1 MRYMHNVKQRS
12 DVFKMPGIPRTLHLW
27 QEMYR
32 ERSITR
38 GRNPFINLNKCD
50 PWKGSAVNGFPDW
63 LLPLRIHVKVKH
75 SLAGCFGCFN
85 SSNTAWKHETNHQ
98 DWLCFSGWRN
108 GCDFQGKSIQD
119 FLMHALPVHTW
130 IETQNELMIC
140 GEPLTERKVTV
151 LWEGTFYHK
160 VQWIWMF
167 WSASTGKYLLYCATM
182 SQLLVKP
189 TMRFKCQECCHAK
202 GNLCYL
208 STMCVWSRDNP
219 SIAVHSGHLNFFRG
233 VT

>member
-1 MRYMHNVKQRS
+1 MDSLIGCYHS
-12 DVFKMPGIPRTLHLW
+12 VFTSR
-27 QEMYR
+27 
-32 ERSITR
+32 
-38 GRNPFINLNKCD
+38 
-50 PWKGSAVNGFPDW
+50 
-63 LLPLRIHVKVKH
+63 
-75 SLAGCFGCFN
+75 
-85 SSNTAWKHETNHQ
+85 SNTLLQAASAALIPQTQLGSMKPIIKTDYASADEETVVIFKENQ
-98 DWLCFSGWRN
+98 FKTFWCMLC
-108 GCDFQGKSIQD
+108 
-119 FLMHALPVHTW
+119 LVHTW

-202 GNLCYL
+202 GNLCLYCT
-208 STMCVWSRDNP
+208 SPPC
-219 SIAVHSGHLNFFRG
+219 ASGLGTTRQSLCTLG
-233 VT
+233 IWISSEE

>member
-1 MRYMHNVKQRS
+1 MRYMHNVKQGS

-38 GRNPFINLNKCD
+38 GRTPFINLKCD

-119 FLMHALPVHTW
+119 FLMHALPGSYLNWNTEW
-130 IETQNELMIC
+130 INDLWWTSD
-140 GEPLTERKVTV
+140 RKESHSSLRRNV
-151 LWEGTFYHK
+151 L
-160 VQWIWMF
+160 
-167 WSASTGKYLLYCATM
+167 S
-182 SQLLVKP
+182 
-189 TMRFKCQECCHAK
+189 
-202 GNLCYL
+202 
-208 STMCVWSRDNP
+208 
-219 SIAVHSGHLNFFRG
+219 
-233 VT
+233 

>member
-1 MRYMHNVKQRS
+1 MRYMHNVKQGS

-119 FLMHALPVHTW
+119 FLMHALPGSYLNWNTEW
-130 IETQNELMIC
+130 INDLWWTSD
-140 GEPLTERKVTV
+140 RK
-151 LWEGTFYHK
+151 E
-160 VQWIWMF
+160 
-167 WSASTGKYLLYCATM
+167 S
-182 SQLLVKP
+182 
-189 TMRFKCQECCHAK
+189 
-202 GNLCYL
+202 
-208 STMCVWSRDNP
+208 
-219 SIAVHSGHLNFFRG
+219 HSSLRRNVFS
-233 VT
+233 